1 MSGRSRYWDACA
13 FLGLLRAES
22 DKLEEC
28 RKVIAEA
35 QSGNLVI
42 VTSTLTL
49 AEVLWLKGKDP
60 IPEADRE
67 KVRKFFR
74 HAWIVM
80 RELDRA
86 TAEQAQEV
94 VWQHGVKPK
103 DAVHVATALRS
114 GVEQLDTFD
123 GPLITLSGKVGN
135 PPLTI
140 GRPNVEGMLFA
151 PEVET

>member
-1 MSGRSRYWDACA
+1 MIS
-13 FLGLLRAES
+13 
-22 DKLEEC
+22 
-28 RKVIAEA
+28 EA
-35 QSGNLVI
+35 QSGKFMI

-74 HAWIVM
+74 HTWIGV

-86 TAEQAQEV
+86 IAEEAQEV
-94 VWQHGVKPK
+94 VWKHGVRPK

-114 GVEQLDTFD
+114 TVEQLDTFD
-123 GPLITLSGKVGN
+123 GDLIGLSGKIGH
-135 PPLTI
+135 PSLTI

-151 PEVET
+151 PEIDG

>member
-1 MSGRSRYWDACA
+1 MSVRSRYWDACA
-13 FLGLLRAES
+13 FLGLLRAEE
-22 DKLEEC
+22 DKREEC

-35 QSGNLVI
+35 RSGKFMI

-74 HAWIVM
+74 HAWVRM

-86 TAEQAQEV
+86 IAEEAQEV
-94 VWQHGVKPK
+94 VWKHSVRPK

-114 GVEQLDTFD
+114 TVEQLDTFD
-123 GPLITLSGKVGN
+123 ADLIGLSGKIGS
-135 PPLTI
+135 PPLAI

-151 PEVET
+151 PDVDA